1 MLRIV
6 RGEPPDEELA
16 ALIVVLAGLAS
27 ASAAAEPPA
36 PRSAWADPV
45 HRLRTPRYAGWRATM
60 LPPGKGGLRDP
71 SLLRADRA
79 VAGWQ
84 PIDKDPPNG

>member
-1 MLRIV
+1 MLQIV

-16 ALIVVLAGLAS
+16 ALIAVLAGL

-45 HRLRTPRYAGWRATM
+45 HRLRTPRYAGWRVSM
-60 LPPGKGGLRDP
+60 LPSGKGDLRDP
-71 SLLRADRA
+71 RLLGADRA
-79 VAGWQ
+79 VAG
-84 PIDKDPPNG
+84 